1 MDDYLIVQ
9 DEFMWLNLNY
19 MSGEQITNNSVET
32 QTMEGELHS
41 LKNSSSKKKQRVDIN
56 VLLNNVRLAQKKE
69 KMEST
74 IFFGLVAAV
83 IVVTGIIV
91 SI

>member
-1 MDDYLIVQ
+1 
-9 DEFMWLNLNY
+9 
-19 MSGEQITNNSVET
+19 MSGENITNDTVET
-32 QTMEGELHS
+32 QNLEGELHS
-41 LKNSSSKKKQRVDIN
+41 LKNSSRKQRVDIN
-56 VLLNNVRLAQKKE
+56 VLLNNVRIAQKKE

>member
-1 MDDYLIVQ
+1 
-9 DEFMWLNLNY
+9 MWLNLKY
-19 MSGEQITNNSVET
+19 MSGEHITNNSVET
-32 QTMEGELHS
+32 QTLESELHS
-41 LKNSSSKKKQRVDIN
+41 LKNSKNKRRVDIN
-56 VLLNNVRLAQKKE
+56 VLLNKVRMAQKKE

-74 IFFGLVAAV
+74 IFFTLVAAV

>member
-1 MDDYLIVQ
+1 
-9 DEFMWLNLNY
+9 
-19 MSGEQITNNSVET
+19 MSGEQITNSSVET
-32 QTMEGELHS
+32 QNLEGDLHS
-41 LKNSSSKKKQRVDIN
+41 LKNSPKMQRVDIN
-56 VLLNNVRLAQKKE
+56 VLLNKVRMAKKKE

-83 IVVTGIIV
+83 IVVTGVIV

>member
-1 MDDYLIVQ
+1 
-9 DEFMWLNLNY
+9 
-19 MSGEQITNNSVET
+19 MSGEQITNNSIET
-32 QTMEGELHS
+32 QTLEGELHS
-41 LKNSSSKKKQRVDIN
+41 LKNSSKKKRVDIN
-56 VLLNNVRLAQKKE
+56 VLLNKVRSAQKKE

-74 IFFGLVAAV
+74 IFFGLVATV

>member
-1 MDDYLIVQ
+1 
-9 DEFMWLNLNY
+9 
-19 MSGEQITNNSVET
+19 MSGEHITNESVET
-32 QTMEGELHS
+32 QNLDSELHS
-41 LKNSSSKKKQRVDIN
+41 LKNPSKTKRVDIN
-56 VLLNNVRLAQKKE
+56 VLLNKVRSAQKKE

-83 IVVTGIIV
+83 ILVTGVVI

>member
-1 MDDYLIVQ
+1 
-9 DEFMWLNLNY
+9 
-19 MSGEQITNNSVET
+19 MSGEQITNDSVET
-32 QTMEGELHS
+32 QNFEGDLHS
-41 LKNSSSKKKQRVDIN
+41 LKNSPKMQRVDIN
-56 VLLNNVRLAQKKE
+56 VLLNKVRMAKKKE

-83 IVVTGIIV
+83 IVVTGVIV

>member
-1 MDDYLIVQ
+1 
-9 DEFMWLNLNY
+9 

-32 QTMEGELHS
+32 QNLEGELHS
-41 LKNSSSKKKQRVDIN
+41 LKNSSKNKVDIN
-56 VLLNNVRLAQKKE
+56 VLLNNVRSAQKKE
-69 KMEST
+69 RIEST
-74 IFFGLVAAV
+74 IFFSIVAAV

>member
-1 MDDYLIVQ
+1 
-9 DEFMWLNLNY
+9 

-32 QTMEGELHS
+32 QNMEGELHS
-41 LKNSSSKKKQRVDIN
+41 LKDSPKKRVDIN
-56 VLLNNVRLAQKKE
+56 VLLNNVRSAQKKE

-83 IVVTGIIV
+83 VVVTGLIV

>member
-1 MDDYLIVQ
+1 
-9 DEFMWLNLNY
+9 MWLNLNY
-19 MSGEQITNNSVET
+19 MSGEQITNDSVET
-32 QTMEGELHS
+32 QNLEGDLHS
-41 LKNSSSKKKQRVDIN
+41 LKNSPKMQRVDIN
-56 VLLNNVRLAQKKE
+56 VLLNKVRMAKKKE

-83 IVVTGIIV
+83 IVVTGVIV

>member
-1 MDDYLIVQ
+1 
-9 DEFMWLNLNY
+9 

-32 QTMEGELHS
+32 QDLEGELHS
-41 LKNSSSKKKQRVDIN
+41 LKNSNTKKRVDIN
-56 VLLNNVRLAQKKE
+56 VLLNKVRSAQKKE

-83 IVVTGIIV
+83 ILVTGVII

>member
-1 MDDYLIVQ
+1 MI
-9 DEFMWLNLNY
+9 Y

-32 QTMEGELHS
+32 QSMEGELHS
-41 LKNSSSKKKQRVDIN
+41 SKDSSSKIKKRVDIN
-56 VLLNNVRLAQKKE
+56 DLLNRVRLSQKKE
-69 KMEST
+69 RMEST

>member
-1 MDDYLIVQ
+1 
-9 DEFMWLNLNY
+9 
-19 MSGEQITNNSVET
+19 MSGEQITNDSVET
-32 QTMEGELHS
+32 QNLEGDLHS
-41 LKNSSSKKKQRVDIN
+41 LKNSQKKQRVDIN

-69 KMEST
+69 KREST
-74 IFFGLVAAV
+74 IFFSLVAAV

>member
-1 MDDYLIVQ
+1 
-9 DEFMWLNLNY
+9 
-19 MSGEQITNNSVET
+19 MSGEHITNNSVET
-32 QTMEGELHS
+32 QNLEGELHS
-41 LKNSSSKKKQRVDIN
+41 LKNSSKKKRVDIN
-56 VLLNNVRLAQKKE
+56 VLLNKVRSAQKKE

-83 IVVTGIIV
+83 ILITGVII

>member
-1 MDDYLIVQ
+1 
-9 DEFMWLNLNY
+9 

-32 QTMEGELHS
+32 HDLEGEHHS
-41 LKNSSSKKKQRVDIN
+41 LKNSSKIKRVDIN
-56 VLLNNVRLAQKKE
+56 VLLNNVRSAQKKE

-83 IVVTGIIV
+83 ILITGVII

>member
-1 MDDYLIVQ
+1 MLGCAICAYMFFI
-9 DEFMWLNLNY
+9 F

-32 QTMEGELHS
+32 QDLENELHS
-41 LKNSSSKKKQRVDIN
+41 LKNSTKKRVDIN
-56 VLLNNVRLAQKKE
+56 VLLNKVRLAQKKE

-83 IVVTGIIV
+83 IVITGVIV

>member
-1 MDDYLIVQ
+1 
-9 DEFMWLNLNY
+9 

-32 QTMEGELHS
+32 QNMKGELHS
-41 LKNSSSKKKQRVDIN
+41 LKNSPKKQRVDIN
-56 VLLNNVRLAQKKE
+56 VLLNKVRLAQKKE

-74 IFFGLVAAV
+74 IFFGLIAAI
-83 IVVTGIIV
+83 IVVSGIIV

>member
-1 MDDYLIVQ
+1 
-9 DEFMWLNLNY
+9 
-19 MSGEQITNNSVET
+19 MSGEQIANSSVET
-32 QTMEGELHS
+32 QSMEDELHS
-41 LKNSSSKKKQRVDIN
+41 LEDSSPKMKKRVDIN
-56 VLLNNVRLAQKKE
+56 DLLNKVRLAQKKE

-74 IFFGLVAAV
+74 IFFGVVAAV

>member
-1 MDDYLIVQ
+1 
-9 DEFMWLNLNY
+9 
-19 MSGEQITNNSVET
+19 MSGEQITNDSVET
-32 QTMEGELHS
+32 QNMEGELHS
-41 LKNSSSKKKQRVDIN
+41 LKNSSREKRVDIN
-56 VLLNNVRLAQKKE
+56 VLLNKVRSAQKKE

-83 IVVTGIIV
+83 ILVTGLIV

>member
-1 MDDYLIVQ
+1 MV
-9 DEFMWLNLNY
+9 Y
-19 MSGEQITNNSVET
+19 MSGEYITNDSVET
-32 QTMEGELHS
+32 QTLDSELRS
-41 LKNSSSKKKQRVDIN
+41 LKNSSSKTKKRVDIN
-56 VLLNNVRLAQKKE
+56 VLLNKVRLAQKKE

-74 IFFGLVAAV
+74 IFFGLVATI